1 MWTFNDDD
9 NADDNNDSDVNVD
22 NNIVNGLN
30 RGVKT
35 KGGRILSF
43 RRRCRDVSMCT
54 TYNESE
60 SQQVVRK
67 CSGVARIFTE
77 VRTIL
82 QIALPPPPH
91 PKENKQ
97 QQQPS
102 LIKDLVTL

>member
-1 MWTFNDDD
+1 
-9 NADDNNDSDVNVD
+9 
-22 NNIVNGLN
+22 
-30 RGVKT
+30 
-35 KGGRILSF
+35 
-43 RRRCRDVSMCT
+43 MCT

-67 CSGVARIFTE
+67 CRGVARIFTE

-82 QIALPPPPH
+82 QIALPPPH